1 MLKVITVATALVI
14 MLVVMACTGGDGSEG
29 RGRLASGSEGGLA
42 ACQALAEVER
52 YRYTFEYRIFSPQP
66 ETPLDETLVGNPRFA
81 LPPNDATFEFTQE
94 YQGSVVSPD
103 RVHLVVKNPGQP
115 DLEIIYIGEQSWNF
129 LGNQWLQSAGSADF
143 APFPPELVCD
153 AVMRS
158 PDFGRTAPAEEE
170 LDGIAT
176 LHYRLDRVDSNTA
189 GVLLGSQSD
198 MGRLLKVYELDVWL
212 TQDGLPARL
221 ETRSEGNYPSGRK
234 LIIEFSFEVRDA
246 NDKDIEVE
254 PPI

>member
-1 MLKVITVATALVI
+1 MLKAMTVALVI
-14 MLVVMACTGGDGSEG
+14 TLVAVACGGGDGSEG

-42 ACQALAEVER
+42 ACQALEKVER

-66 ETPLDETLVGNPRFA
+66 ETPLDESLVGSPSFA
-81 LPPNDATFEFTQE
+81 MPPNDGTFDFPQE

-103 RVHLVVKNPGQP
+103 RLHLVVKNPEQP
-115 DLEIIYIGEQSWNF
+115 DLEFIYIGEQVWNR
-129 LGNQWLQSAGSADF
+129 LGNRWLQNVASGGGTV
-143 APFPPELVCD
+143 PFPPELVCD

-170 LDGIAT
+170 LDGIST
-176 LHYRLDRVDSNTA
+176 LHYRLDRVDSDTA
-189 GVLLGSQSD
+189 GVLLGAQSD

-221 ETRSEGNYPSGRK
+221 ETRSEGTYPSGRK
-234 LIIEFSFEVRDA
+234 LTIEIIFEVRDV
-246 NDKDIEVE
+246 NDKDVEVE